1 MNILIKPVITEKMTE
16 ESEKFN
22 RFGFIVDRRANKLE
36 IKDAVEKMYGVSV
49 DKVRTMVYPGK
60 AKTRNT
66 KGGVISGRTNSYKKA
81 IVDLDSQTLRSLSQ
95 DENFI
100 FSDIDTGDK
109 LESIKITTLE
119 TQGSLQLNNVDVTLV
134 GLHEKCL

>member
-1 MNILIKPVITEKMTE
+1 MNILIKPVITEKMTD
-16 ESEKFN
+16 ESEKYN

-49 DKVRTMVYPGK
+49 EKVRTMVYPGK

-81 IVDLDSQTLRSLSQ
+81 IVDVA
-95 DENFI
+95 E
-100 FSDIDTGDK
+100 G
-109 LESIKITTLE
+109 ESIDFYSNI
-119 TQGSLQLNNVDVTLV
+119 
-134 GLHEKCL
+134 